1 MEPFDIDNIIKNK
14 LKESHDLHAHEME
27 SAKPFVWSAIQ
38 RQIDSRKSMT
48 WYHLAAAMILLM
60 ISFSSILFSIQK
72 GRHQEIEQ
80 LSNKIDQLQKDYMT
94 QAELLHLK
102 NRQVESLDSE
112 LKNVEVRL
120 TTFQERK
127 QVVQREKI
135 IYQHDTIYVKQVE
148 YVTQIPDYKGDNKIV
163 MAGQIKTSKQVEMID
178 VQEKEIDDVIFPS
191 FRNLAKNGQ
200 AESIQ
205 IKIGPFIAR
214 KN

>member
-1 MEPFDIDNIIKNK
+1 MEPFDIDNIVKNK
-14 LKESHDLHAHEME
+14 LKESNDLHSHEME
-27 SAKPFVWSAIQ
+27 SAKPFVWSAVQ
-38 RQIDSRKSMT
+38 NQINSRKSLT
-48 WYHLAAAMILLM
+48 WVHLAAAVILLM
-60 ISFSSILFSIQK
+60 ISFSFILFSIQN

-80 LSNKIDQLQKDYMT
+80 LSNKIDQLQKDYLT

-112 LKNVEVRL
+112 LKNVEVQL

-127 QVVQREKI
+127 QMVQREKI
-135 IYQHDTIYVKQVE
+135 IYQLDTIYVKQVE
-148 YVTQIPDYKGDNKIV
+148 YVTQIPDSKGDNKIV
-163 MAGQIKTSKQVEMID
+163 MTGQIETSKRVEMID

-191 FRNLAKNGQ
+191 STNLEKNGQ